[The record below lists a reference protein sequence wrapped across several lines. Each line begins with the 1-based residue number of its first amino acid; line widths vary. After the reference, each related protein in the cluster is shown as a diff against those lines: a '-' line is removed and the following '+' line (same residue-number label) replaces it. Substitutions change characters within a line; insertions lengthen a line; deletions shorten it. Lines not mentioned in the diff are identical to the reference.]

1 MADGL
6 NRKVTV
12 APSDGPRVRGTAQ
25 GLGGV
30 GTHGD
35 GDAPDAAGTVDV
47 AELNRRALFDA
58 RRAGDN
64 GLVRSWELVT
74 AVDGPGTRMTL
85 FMSGCPLRCKYCHNP
100 DTMELREGTLER
112 VEDVIKRVKRYRP
125 VFRASGGGLTI
136 SGGEPL
142 FQLAFTKR
150 VLAAAR
156 EAGIHT
162 AVDTSGNLGHRLSDD
177 DLDLVDLFLLDV
189 KSGLPGTYEKVTSQK
204 LKPTLEFG
212 ERLAAH
218 GKKMWVRF
226 VLVPGLTDDP
236 ANVEATADIV
246 ARWADSVERVE
257 VLPFHNM
264 GADKWANL
272 GMPYELADVR
282 PPTKESLDTVRDV
295 FRSRG
300 LTTF

>member
-6 NRKVTV
+6 NREVTV
-12 APSDGPRVRGTAQ
+12 APSDGPRVRGAAR
-25 GLGGV
+25 GLGGPPDV
-30 GTHGD
+30 GGI
-35 GDAPDAAGTVDV
+35 VDV
-47 AELNRRALFDA
+47 AEHTRRALFDA
-58 RRAGDN
+58 RRTGDI
-64 GLVRSWELVT
+64 GLVHSWELVT

-100 DTMELREGTLER
+100 DTMELREGTLEN
-112 VEDVIKRVKRYRP
+112 VDDVIKRVKRYRS

-142 FQLAFTKR
+142 FQLAFTRR
-150 VLAAAR
+150 VLAAAK

-189 KSGLPGTYEKVTSQK
+189 KSGLPETYEKVTGQK
-204 LKPTLEFG
+204 LKPTIEFG
-212 ERLAAH
+212 ERLVAR
-218 GKKMWVRF
+218 GKKMWIRF

-246 ARWADSVERVE
+246 ARWAPSVERVE

-272 GMPYELADVR
+272 GMTYELADVR
-282 PPTKESLDTVRDV
+282 PPSRESLESVREV

>member
-6 NRKVTV
+6 NREVTV
-12 APSDGPRVRGTAQ
+12 APSDGPRVRGAAR
-25 GLGGV
+25 GLGGPPDV
-30 GTHGD
+30 GGI
-35 GDAPDAAGTVDV
+35 VDV
-47 AELNRRALFDA
+47 AVHNRRALFDA
-58 RRAGDN
+58 RRTGDI
-64 GLVRSWELVT
+64 GLVHSWELVT

-100 DTMELREGTLER
+100 DTMELREGTLEN
-112 VEDVIKRVKRYRP
+112 VDDVIKRVKRYRS

-142 FQLAFTKR
+142 FQLAFTRR
-150 VLAAAR
+150 VLAAAK

-189 KSGLPGTYEKVTSQK
+189 KSGLPETYEKVTGQK
-204 LKPTLEFG
+204 LKPTIEFG
-212 ERLAAH
+212 ERLVAR
-218 GKKMWVRF
+218 GKKMWIRF

-246 ARWADSVERVE
+246 ARWAPSVERVE

-272 GMPYELADVR
+272 GMTYELADVR
-282 PPTKESLDTVRDV
+282 PPSRESLESVREV

>member
-58 RRAGDN
+58 RRTGGI
-64 GLVRSWELVT
+64 GLVHSWELVT

-162 AVDTSGNLGHRLSDD
+162 AVATSANLGHRLSDD
-177 DLDLVDLFLLDV
+177 DLDLVDL
-189 KSGLPGTYEKVTSQK
+189 SSST
-204 LKPTLEFG
+204 
-212 ERLAAH
+212 
-218 GKKMWVRF
+218 
-226 VLVPGLTDDP
+226 
-236 ANVEATADIV
+236 
-246 ARWADSVERVE
+246 
-257 VLPFHNM
+257 
-264 GADKWANL
+264 
-272 GMPYELADVR
+272 
-282 PPTKESLDTVRDV
+282 
-295 FRSRG
+295 
-300 LTTF
+300 

>member
-6 NRKVTV
+6 NREVTV
-12 APSDGPRVRGTAQ
+12 APSDGPRVRGAAQ

-30 GTHGD
+30 
-35 GDAPDAAGTVDV
+35 PAGGELGVTDV
-47 AELNRRALFDA
+47 AEHNRRALFDA
-58 RRAGDN
+58 RRSGDI
-64 GLVRSWELVT
+64 GLVHSWELVT
-74 AVDGPGTRMTL
+74 SVDGPGTRMTL

-112 VEDVIKRVKRYRP
+112 VEDVIKRIKRYRT

-162 AVDTSGNLGHRLSDD
+162 AVDTSGNLGHRLSDE

-189 KSGLPGTYEKVTSQK
+189 KSGLAETYEMVTSQK

-212 ERLAAH
+212 ERLVAH

-246 ARWADSVERVE
+246 ARWADCVERVE

-272 GMPYELADVR
+272 GMTYELADVR
-282 PPTKESLDTVRDV
+282 PPTAESLELVRDV

>member
-12 APSDGPRVRGTAQ
+12 APSRGPRVRGAAQ

-30 GTHGD
+30 PDPTAPGD
-35 GDAPDAAGTVDV
+35 DV
-47 AELNRRALFDA
+47 AEHNRRALFDA
-58 RRAGDN
+58 RRTGDI
-64 GLVRSWELVT
+64 GLVHSWELVT
-74 AVDGPGTRMTL
+74 SVDGPGTRMTL

-112 VEDVIKRVKRYRP
+112 VEDVIARVKRYRT

-142 FQLAFTKR
+142 FQPAFVKR
-150 VLAAAR
+150 VLAAAK

-162 AVDTSGNLGHRLSDD
+162 AVDTSGNLGHRLSGEE
-177 DLDLVDLFLLDV
+177 LDLVDLFLLDV
-189 KSGLPGTYEKVTSQK
+189 KSGLPGTYENVTGRQ

-212 ERLAAH
+212 ERLVAH

-246 ARWADSVERVE
+246 ARWADCVERVE

-272 GMPYELADVR
+272 GMTYELGDVR
-282 PPTKESLDTVRDV
+282 PPTKESLERVRDV
-295 FRSRG
+295 FRARG
-300 LTTF
+300 LTTY